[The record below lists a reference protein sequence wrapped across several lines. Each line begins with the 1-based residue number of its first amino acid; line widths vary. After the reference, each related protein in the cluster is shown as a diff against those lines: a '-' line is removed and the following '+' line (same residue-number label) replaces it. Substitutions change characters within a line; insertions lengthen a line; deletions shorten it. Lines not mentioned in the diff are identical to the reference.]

1 MMGATLRPAGA
12 YFWCGISTRSRR
24 FYLLGDVVWK
34 CAGKSLMPPFAL
46 IRPYESVMVY
56 VVSSGFASDVYV
68 NVCHPS
74 GAQNGP
80 YVFHV

>member
-1 MMGATLRPAGA
+1 MRA
-12 YFWCGISTRSRR
+12 YSWCGISA
-24 FYLLGDVVWK
+24 YLLGDVVWK

-46 IRPYESVMVY
+46 IRPYESVIVN